1 MHPTLLYIITGLQC
15 GGEEG
20 HPVMQVHR
28 SNVARVRAL
37 LLVDCLCYNSRVST
51 LYLVATPIGN
61 LKDITLRAIEVLKA
75 VKLIAAEDTR
85 RSRVLLKHH
94 GIDTP
99 LVSYHDHNKEA
110 REPQLLQALNEGD
123 LALISD
129 AGMPVVSDPGYELV
143 QSALAHGHLVVP
155 IPGASAPIAALS
167 ASGMPS
173 DRFTFLGYMPRRRE
187 DRDELLAPFRKRRE
201 TLVLF
206 EVPHRLVESL
216 EDLSDIL
223 GAERQAAVCR
233 ELTKLHEDIQRGTL
247 ADLVALFRQNA
258 PPGEL
263 TLVIAGAPRG
273 TDIWLQEDVKRALN
287 ERLDAGMSPSAAA
300 REVARIS
307 GWKRQDVYQLSLEES

>member
-1 MHPTLLYIITGLQC
+1 LHPTLLYIITGLQW
-15 GGEEG
+15 GGEDA
-20 HPVMQVHR
+20 HLVTC
-28 SNVARVRAL
+28 AL
-37 LLVDCLCYNSRVST
+37 LLVDWLCYNSRVST

-99 LVSYHDHNKEA
+99 LISYHDHNKDSREA
-110 REPQLLQALNEGD
+110 QLMQALNEGD

-143 QSALAHGHLVVP
+143 QRALARGHQVVP

-187 DRDELLAPFRKRRE
+187 DRKELLAPFRKRRE
-201 TLVLF
+201 TIILF

-216 EDLSDIL
+216 ADLSDIL

-233 ELTKLHEDIQRGTL
+233 ELTKLHEDIRRGTL
-247 ADLVALFRQNA
+247 ADLVEMLRKDA
-258 PPGEL
+258 PPGEI

-273 TDIWLQEDVKRALN
+273 SDIWLEADVKRALT
-287 ERLDAGMSPSAAA
+287 ECLDAGMSRSAAA
-300 REVARIS
+300 REVAGIS
-307 GWKRQDVYQLSLEES
+307 GWKRQEVYQLSLEEA

>member
-1 MHPTLLYIITGLQC
+1 MSILHPTLLYIITGLQW
-15 GGEEG
+15 GGEDA
-20 HPVMQVHR
+20 HLVTC
-28 SNVARVRAL
+28 AL
-37 LLVDCLCYNSRVST
+37 LLVDWLCYNSRVST

-99 LVSYHDHNKEA
+99 LISYHDHNKDSREA
-110 REPQLLQALNEGD
+110 QLMQALNEGD

-143 QSALAHGHLVVP
+143 QRALARGHQVVP

-187 DRDELLAPFRKRRE
+187 DRKELLAPFRKRRE
-201 TLVLF
+201 TIILF

-216 EDLSDIL
+216 ADLSDIL

-233 ELTKLHEDIQRGTL
+233 ELTKLHEDIRRGTL
-247 ADLVALFRQNA
+247 ADLVEMLRKDA
-258 PPGEL
+258 PPGEI

-273 TDIWLQEDVKRALN
+273 SDIWLEADVKRALT
-287 ERLDAGMSPSAAA
+287 ECLDAGMSRSAAA
-300 REVARIS
+300 REVAGIS
-307 GWKRQDVYQLSLEES
+307 GWKRQEVYQLSLEEA

>member
-1 MHPTLLYIITGLQC
+1 MHPTLLYIITGLQW
-15 GGEEG
+15 GGEDA
-20 HPVMQVHR
+20 HLVTC
-28 SNVARVRAL
+28 AL
-37 LLVDCLCYNSRVST
+37 LLVDWLCYNSRVST

-99 LVSYHDHNKEA
+99 LISYHDHNKDSREA
-110 REPQLLQALNEGD
+110 QLMQALNEGD

-143 QSALAHGHLVVP
+143 QRALARGHQVVP

-187 DRDELLAPFRKRRE
+187 DRKELLAPFRKRRE
-201 TLVLF
+201 TIILF

-216 EDLSDIL
+216 ADLSDIL

-233 ELTKLHEDIQRGTL
+233 ELTKLHEDIRRGTL
-247 ADLVALFRQNA
+247 ADLVEMLRKDA
-258 PPGEL
+258 PPGEI

-273 TDIWLQEDVKRALN
+273 SDIWLEADVKRALT
-287 ERLDAGMSPSAAA
+287 ECLDAGMSRSAAA
-300 REVARIS
+300 REVAGIS
-307 GWKRQDVYQLSLEES
+307 GWKRQEVYQLSLEEA